1 MDTRTV
7 DDADCASRPS
17 GDGLPLARVLI
28 VDDHPFFLFG
38 MTAIL
43 EQERLARE
51 VATVASVAD
60 AVDDLRSRPETSLVL
75 LDLALQGEAGLS
87 LFAELEQIGLPVSV
101 VVISSREDE
110 TSVRVARSA
119 GAVGFLPKSAGR
131 RSLIRMVQQVSNGL
145 LFYPSLPFPS
155 LSPEHLTPR
164 QLEVL
169 TLLADGLPNKRI
181 CQALDLTEHTV
192 KTHLKAIF
200 IHLGVHNRT
209 ECVTQARALGLL

>member
-7 DDADCASRPS
+7 DDADCTSRPS
-17 GDGLPLARVLI
+17 GGSLPLARVLI

-38 MTAIL
+38 ITATL
-43 EQERLARE
+43 EQEHLARE
-51 VATVASVAD
+51 VATVASVTD

-75 LDLALQGEAGLS
+75 LDLTLQGEAGLS
-87 LFAELEQIGLPVSV
+87 LFSELEQIGLPVSV

-110 TSVRVARSA
+110 TSVRAARSA

-131 RSLIRMVQQVSNGL
+131 RSLVRMVQRVSNGL

-155 LSPEHLTPR
+155 LNPDRLTPR
-164 QLEVL
+164 QREVL
-169 TLLADGLPNKRI
+169 VLLADGLPNKRI

-200 IHLGVHNRT
+200 THLGVHNRT
-209 ECVTQARALGLL
+209 ECVAQARSLGLL